1 MNYKSLVI
9 LQKSTFS
16 NIGAMLSEVQMFAD
30 MIKKKKKKLR
40 KNIITNPCLM
50 SKQSDN
56 M

>member
-30 MIKKKKKKLR
+30 MIKKKKK
-40 KNIITNPCLM
+40 N
-50 SKQSDN
+50 
-56 M
+56 